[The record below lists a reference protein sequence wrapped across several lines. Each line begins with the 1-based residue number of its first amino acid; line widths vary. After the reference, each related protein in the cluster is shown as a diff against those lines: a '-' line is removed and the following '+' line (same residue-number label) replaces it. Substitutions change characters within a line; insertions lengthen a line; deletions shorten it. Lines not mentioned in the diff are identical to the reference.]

1 MPVDLMTVGI
11 IVLGLIV
18 IVFVIVMFKYGFLWL
33 RATLAGAH
41 VGLLDLVGMSLRKV
55 DPNVIVNARVM
66 SVKAGIPITTDK
78 LEAHYLARG
87 NVLRVVGA
95 LIAANKAGIHLIFEK
110 GAAIDLAGRDVLDAV
125 QTSVT
130 PKVIDCPN
138 PKQGRDTLDAVA
150 MDGIQLKIK
159 ARVTV
164 RTNLER
170 LVGGATEA
178 TIVARVGEG
187 IVTSIGSAE
196 TYKRVLENPDMISK
210 RVLEKG
216 LDAGTAFEILSI
228 DIADVDVG
236 DNIGAKLRVDQ
247 ADADKRMA
255 QAEAEKRRAMAVAR
269 EQEMVALDRENRA
282 KVTLAEADIPKAIA
296 EAFRSG
302 RLGVMDY
309 YNLRNVQA
317 DTDMRKSI
325 ADK

>member
-18 IVFVIVMFKYGFLWL
+18 FVFIIVMFKYGFLWL

-138 PKQGRDTLDAVA
+138 PKQGRDTLDFRV
-150 MDGIQLKIK
+150 K
-159 ARVTV
+159 AC
-164 RTNLER
+164 
-170 LVGGATEA
+170 G
-178 TIVARVGEG
+178 
-187 IVTSIGSAE
+187 
-196 TYKRVLENPDMISK
+196 
-210 RVLEKG
+210 
-216 LDAGTAFEILSI
+216 
-228 DIADVDVG
+228 
-236 DNIGAKLRVDQ
+236 
-247 ADADKRMA
+247 
-255 QAEAEKRRAMAVAR
+255 
-269 EQEMVALDRENRA
+269 MV
-282 KVTLAEADIPKAIA
+282 
-296 EAFRSG
+296 
-302 RLGVMDY
+302 
-309 YNLRNVQA
+309 
-317 DTDMRKSI
+317 
-325 ADK
+325 